1 MSISLELILL
11 ISSILFFISMVVGKA
26 GHKFGIPVLLL
37 FLGVGML
44 FGQDGFG
51 LKFQNIQTAQIIGT
65 VALSIILFSGGLDTK
80 FLEIRPIIF
89 PGVILATIGV
99 VLTAVITGVFVWII
113 SNALIPS
120 LGIGLL
126 TAMLLASTISS
137 TDSASVFG
145 ILRSRGT
152 VLKNNLRPLLELE
165 SGSNDP
171 MAYMLTVTLI
181 TIINAGGVSFLQV
194 GLLIIIQL
202 VVGTLA
208 GYYLGK
214 LSVGLINKIKLDNG
228 ALYPIL
234 LFTLGMFI
242 FSLTYYLRGN
252 GYLAIYIAGLVIGNS
267 KFVHKRTSMRFMDGL
282 AWMSQIL
289 LFLTLGLLV
298 NPHELLS
305 HNVLIPGLII
315 AFFIIIVAR
324 PLTVYLTLIPF
335 KYISIRDKAFI
346 SWVGLRGAVPII
358 FAILTLAADVPHSRW
373 IFNIVFIIT
382 LVSLIV
388 QGTFLNLVASWL
400 KLSQKPVQYRSF
412 EDFDVEFSEEIK
424 SAMTEILITD
434 EAITHGKNLMEM
446 PLPDKTLAVMIK
458 RGEQYFIPTGQTE
471 LMVGDKLL
479 VISDDEQALKET
491 YQNMGISE
499 FSYHKN
505 K

>member
-1 MSISLELILL
+1 MSLELILL
-11 ISSILFFISMVVGKA
+11 MGSVLFFISMVVGKA

-37 FLGVGML
+37 FLGVGMA

-51 LKFQNIQTAQIIGT
+51 LDFQNIQTAQIIGT

-80 FLEIRPIIF
+80 FMEIKPIIL
-89 PGVILATIGV
+89 PGVILATAGV
-99 VLTAVITGVFVWII
+99 VLTALFTGLFIWWL
-113 SNALIPS
+113 SGTLAPS
-120 LGIGLL
+120 LGIGLA
-126 TAMLLASTISS
+126 TALLLASTTSS

-152 VLKNNLRPLLELE
+152 ILKNNLRPLLELE

-181 TIINAGGVSFLQV
+181 TIINSGGVSFWLV
-194 GLLIIIQL
+194 ALMVIIQL
-202 VVGTLA
+202 VVGTVV
-208 GYYLGK
+208 GYYFGK
-214 LSVGLINKIKLDNG
+214 LSVILINRIKLDNG

-242 FSLTYYLRGN
+242 FSLTYFLKGN

-282 AWMSQIL
+282 AWMSQII

-298 NPHELLS
+298 NPNELLGAD
-305 HNVLIPGLII
+305 VLVPGLII
-315 AFFIIIVAR
+315 SFFIILVVR
-324 PLTVYLTLIPF
+324 PLTVYLCLFPF
-335 KYISIRDKAFI
+335 KKISSRDKAFV

-358 FAILTLAADVPHSRW
+358 FAILTLAADVPHARW
-373 IFNIVFIIT
+373 LFNIVFIIT
-382 LVSLIV
+382 LVSLIL
-388 QGTFLNLVASWL
+388 QGTFLNRVASWL
-400 KLSQKPVQYRSF
+400 KLSKQPVLYPSF

-424 SAMTEILITD
+424 SAMTEILITED
-434 EAITHGKNLMEM
+434 TIKHGENLMEM
-446 PLPDKTLAVMIK
+446 PLPSKTLAVMVK
-458 RGEQYFIPTGQTE
+458 RGERYFIPTGQTK
-471 LMVGDKLL
+471 LCVGDKLL
-479 VISDDEQALKET
+479 VISDDEEALKET
-491 YQNMGISE
+491 YRSMGISD

>member
-1 MSISLELILL
+1 MSVSLELILL
-11 ISSILFFISMVVGKA
+11 ISSVLFFVSMLVGKA

-51 LKFQNIQTAQIIGT
+51 LMFQNIQIAQIIGT

-80 FLEIRPIIF
+80 FLEIRPIIYPGVVLATF
-89 PGVILATIGV
+89 GVIL
-99 VLTAVITGVFVWII
+99 TALFTGVFVWWL
-113 SNALIPS
+113 SGMLVPS
-120 LGIGLL
+120 LGIGVS
-126 TAMLLASTISS
+126 TALLLASTTSS

-171 MAYMLTVTLI
+171 MAYMLTITLI
-181 TIINAGGVSFLQV
+181 TIINAGNVNFWQVSI
-194 GLLIIIQL
+194 LIIIQL
-202 VVGTLA
+202 VVGALV
-208 GYYLGK
+208 GYYVGK
-214 LSVGLINKIKLDNG
+214 LSVILINKIRLDNS
-228 ALYPIL
+228 AIYPIL
-234 LFTLGMFI
+234 LFTFGMFI
-242 FSLTYYLRGN
+242 FSLTYFLKGN

-305 HNVLIPGLII
+305 SNVLIPGLLIS
-315 AFFIIIVAR
+315 FFIIIIAR
-324 PLTVYLTLIPF
+324 PVSVFLCLIPF
-335 KYISIRDKAFI
+335 KKISIRDKTFV

-358 FAILTLAADVPHSRW
+358 FAILTLAAEVPHARW

-382 LVSLIV
+382 LVSLII
-388 QGTFLNLVASWL
+388 QGTFLNAVATFL
-400 KLSQKPVQYRSF
+400 KLSKKPVQYRSL

-434 EAITHGKNLMEM
+434 EAFKHGKNLMEM
-446 PLPDKTLAVMIK
+446 PLPDKTLAVMVK
-458 RGEQYFIPTGQTE
+458 RGERFFVPTGQTE
-471 LMVGDKLL
+471 LRVGDKLL

-491 YQNMGISE
+491 YKSMGISE